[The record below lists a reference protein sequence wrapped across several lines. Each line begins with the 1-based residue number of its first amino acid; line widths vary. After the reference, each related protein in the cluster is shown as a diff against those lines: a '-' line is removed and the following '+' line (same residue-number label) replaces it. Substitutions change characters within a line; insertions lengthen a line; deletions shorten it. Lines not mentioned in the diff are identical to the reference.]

1 MNKQQKRLDY
11 EQWNKI
17 RVKIRNFV
25 ARKPEINKNCCICG
39 KPGKILHNRQDPY
52 YISFICDECRR
63 VPENLQLAVER
74 RFDIRTKMDKTKLSV
89 HNFTDEMIIRIIVG
103 YMNSNKSIGD
113 YCNEV
118 GISRYQFNQL
128 QDYYDK
134 LFPTQNIKQLIKEKC
149 VDIRTSKIEK
159 TWSKK
164 RKQTKKV

>member
-1 MNKQQKRLDY
+1 MEKEQRRLDY
-11 EQWNKI
+11 EEWNKV
-17 RVKIRNFV
+17 RVKIRNLV
-25 ARKPEINKNCCICG
+25 ARKKEIDKSCCICG

-52 YISFICDECRR
+52 YISFICDECRK
-63 VPENLQLAVER
+63 VPENLQLAIER

-103 YMNSNKSIGD
+103 YMNSEKSIGD
-113 YCNEV
+113 YCDEV

-149 VDIRTSKIEK
+149 VEIRTSKIEK
-159 TWSKK
+159 TWSEKK
-164 RKQTKKV
+164 QVKKV